1 MDRYERWK
9 GERWKAGGKIG
20 KHLKKKKKNN
30 PSVAP
35 YILYVDE
42 KNEELIEEKNNC
54 IFENTAQKGKIK
66 FLIVKN
72 GIIWQ

>member
-1 MDRYERWK
+1 MKGGKEKDEK
-9 GERWKAGGKIG
+9 QGERLGNIW
-20 KHLKKKKKNN
+20 KKKKKNK

>member
-1 MDRYERWK
+1 MKSR
-9 GERWKAGGKIG
+9 GKDWETFE
-20 KHLKKKKKNN
+20 KKNN

>member
-1 MDRYERWK
+1 MKGGKEKDEK
-9 GERWKAGGKIG
+9 QGERLGNIW
-20 KHLKKKKKNN
+20 KKKNKNN

>member
-1 MDRYERWK
+1 MKGGKEKDEK
-9 GERWKAGGKIG
+9 QGERLGNIW
-20 KHLKKKKKNN
+20 KKKKNN

-35 YILYVDE
+35 DILYVDE

>member
-1 MDRYERWK
+1 MK
-9 GERWKAGGKIG
+9 GGKEKDEKQGEILVNI
-20 KHLKKKKKNN
+20 LKKKKKKN

-72 GIIWQ
+72 GIIWR